1 MDENPYKAPQ
11 TAPIDEPADPNP
23 LAIDWT
29 WTLFMAGVGL
39 LGLFILSFG
48 K

>member
-11 TAPIDEPADPNP
+11 TTPIDEPADPNP

-29 WTLFMAGVGL
+29 WMLFMLGLGL
-39 LGLFILSFG
+39 LGLALLEWY
-48 K
+48 